1 MVDPTNVYT
10 SKTGLSISAFTSE
23 CHIKGKWLH
32 ICWVEGVMLGNHE
45 KRELREGGLC
55 LLETQGVWYGGA
67 STFLKCCLVAMQP
80 LTLWLYGTEP
90 GTVDKNTRDDFSSVR
105 PSSTLES
112 KFHEGRHFIYLVL
125 FFSIFNY
132 I

>member
-10 SKTGLSISAFTSE
+10 SKTGLCISAFTSE

-55 LLETQGVWYGGA
+55 LLETQRVWWCFYIFEVLSCGHA
-67 STFLKCCLVAMQP
+67 TFNIVA
-80 LTLWLYGTEP
+80 LWYRAR
-90 GTVDKNTRDDFSSVR
+90 NCR
-105 PSSTLES
+105 
-112 KFHEGRHFIYLVL
+112 
-125 FFSIFNY
+125 
-132 I
+132 